1 MNLTKTSLRTF
12 AFPRCVK
19 VISGL
24 DLLAVLMIISF
35 PILRLFPAEFHMSWQ
50 TLLKY
55 FLLKKSKIHI
65 LEKQENM
72 LPLRVLKWCLQME
85 LVLTEENLD

>member
-24 DLLAVLMIISF
+24 DLFAVLMIISF

-50 TLLKY
+50 TLPKY
-55 FLLKKSKIHI
+55 FLLKNSKVHI
-65 LEKQENM
+65 LEKQEIM
-72 LPLRVLKWCLQME
+72 LPQRLLNGISRLD
-85 LVLTEENLD
+85 LTEET